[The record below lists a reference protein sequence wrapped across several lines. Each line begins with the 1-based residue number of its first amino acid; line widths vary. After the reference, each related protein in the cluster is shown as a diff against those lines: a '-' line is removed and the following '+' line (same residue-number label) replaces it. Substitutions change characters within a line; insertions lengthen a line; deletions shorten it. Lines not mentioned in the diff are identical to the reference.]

1 MLYFIFPNVV
11 LRNKKARAEGFSVE
25 PLSTVYSLIT
35 EKLFRSFIFV
45 IKNYRYFKAVKSI
58 LYVSVHYNIPTKS
71 NPGTNVFSPGVHFAG
86 QT

>member
-11 LRNKKARAEGFSVE
+11 LRSKKARAEGFSVE

-35 EKLFRSFIFV
+35 EKFFCSFIFV

>member
-25 PLSTVYSLIT
+25 PLSTVYS
-35 EKLFRSFIFV
+35 SFIFV